1 MVRVEICNLRNRR
14 PTEAWHIIV
23 DRTSRFGNPFVM
35 TKVQTRDAVCDGF
48 EEYMK
53 GLLSKGDK
61 RFEPLLELANKYG
74 KVSLF
79 CWCAPKRCHA
89 ETLKKYI
96 ESGGG
101 QCPI

>member
-14 PTEAWHIIV
+14 PTEAWHVRV

-48 EEYMK
+48 EEYMQS
-53 GLLSKGDK
+53 LLGGGDK
-61 RFEPLLELANKYG
+61 RFEPLLELASRYG

-89 ETLKKYI
+89 ESIKRYI
-96 ESGGG
+96 EKH
-101 QCPI
+101 I